1 MTRLCVR
8 DEDVVALFAA
18 DCGRFVKRPYGFV
31 RRRVV
36 CRGLRR
42 HPRLAFCKTP
52 FARKANLEENRNYYC
67 FACRGH
73 SRMPR
78 GRFVKRPYKF

>member
-31 RRRVV
+31 RIKKAPTLGELPRERV
-36 CRGLRR
+36 
-42 HPRLAFCKTP
+42 
-52 FARKANLEENRNYYC
+52 
-67 FACRGH
+67 RGH
-73 SRMPR
+73 FSLSVAYGATSPEGR
-78 GRFVKRPYKF
+78 GYLCV